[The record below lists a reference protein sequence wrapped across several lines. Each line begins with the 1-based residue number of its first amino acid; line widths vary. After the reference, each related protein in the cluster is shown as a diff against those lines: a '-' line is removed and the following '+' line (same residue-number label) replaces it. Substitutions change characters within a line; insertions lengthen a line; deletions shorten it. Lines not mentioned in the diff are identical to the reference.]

1 MTKNRVMFFLW
12 IVLIVL
18 MASGVVIAK
27 NYNCAVGS
35 AIAGALLSIFF
46 RNAWLAFE
54 DLFDTTN
61 WKSSQRKLKRG
72 GFIKDDTIVRI
83 SFAYLYRI
91 KIDNKYLLVQNS
103 RNTGKFQPVGGVYKF
118 RDDEKMKLKNL
129 CHIMDDDK
137 IPIDKSSKDDYRL
150 RMENKYLRK
159 FVRRF
164 NSKNA
169 SRERIDDV
177 SREFREEMIEKG
189 IVRWNQISYRYCGR
203 FMSDLRFEE
212 HFQIYEMQL
221 FDVVE
226 LIPTREQELDLKNL
240 LSREDDTFRF
250 ATAEQIISLGMNISA
265 GQLYEWIGDQTKKTL
280 QEYEAKLMRMRG
292 FGKIYGPINLR

>member
-1 MTKNRVMFFLW
+1 MTKKIAMLVLW

-18 MASGVVIAK
+18 MALGIVVTK
-27 NYNCAVGS
+27 NYNCAIG
-35 AIAGALLSIFF
+35 AALAGAFLSIFI
-46 RNAWLAFE
+46 RNAWLAVE
-54 DLFDTTN
+54 NLFDTTN

-72 GFIKDDTIVRI
+72 GFIRDDSVVRI

-91 KIDNKYLLVQNS
+91 KIEDKYLLVQNS

-118 RDDEKMKLKNL
+118 LGGEKMKLKNI

-150 RMENKYLRK
+150 RMENRYLRK

-164 NSKNA
+164 NSKKA

-177 SREFREEMIEKG
+177 SRELREELVEKD
-189 IVRWNQISYRYCGR
+189 IVRWNEISYRYCGR

-212 HFQIYEMQL
+212 HFQIYELQL

-226 LIPTREQELDLKNL
+226 LLPTRKQESDLENL
-240 LSREDDTFRF
+240 LSREDENFRF
-250 ATAEQIISLGMNISA
+250 ATAQQIISLGMNTSA
-265 GQLYEWIGDQTKKTL
+265 GKLYEWIGNQTKTTL
-280 QEYEAKLMRMRG
+280 QEYESKLMRMRG
-292 FGKIYGPINLR
+292 TGKTYGPIKLQ